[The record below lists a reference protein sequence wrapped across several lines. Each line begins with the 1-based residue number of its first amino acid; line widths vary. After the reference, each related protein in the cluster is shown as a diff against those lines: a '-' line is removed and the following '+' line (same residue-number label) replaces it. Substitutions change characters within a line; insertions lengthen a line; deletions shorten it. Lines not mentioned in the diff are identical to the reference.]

1 MSAPLQ
7 DAVRVALREVI
18 DPELGRNLVDLGLI
32 YAIEIGAGGAVAI
45 TMTTTTRGCPLA
57 DFLRQAVETRV
68 GTLDGVASV
77 EARLTWEPAW
87 TPAMA
92 LPE

>member
-1 MSAPLQ
+1 MSASLE
-7 DAVRVALREVI
+7 DAVRAALREVV

-32 YAIEIGAGGAVAI
+32 YAVETGPGGAVEI

-57 DFLRQAVETRV
+57 GFLKEAVEARIA
-68 GTLDGVASV
+68 TLDGVSSV
-77 EARLTWEPAW
+77 VARLTWEPAW

-92 LPE
+92 APE